1 MDRSLD
7 RSMDRSIN
15 PARFDLT
22 TLRLYVAAVETGSLT
37 LGAERL
43 AISLPAASKR
53 LAALESH
60 IGSELLVR
68 NKKGVT
74 PTAPGLTFLRYAIG
88 IVAGIEQLSMAMFD
102 YHRGAGGHLRL
113 WANTS
118 AFTGFLPH
126 LLARYCAAYPAVMLD
141 LEDALS
147 EEVVRAVTRG
157 NAELGIIGNNT
168 PLGELQAVGCDSD
181 ELMLVLPAA
190 HALAGHDVVPMEQ
203 VLAHDIVGL
212 SRATSLMR
220 QIAAAADAKGLP
232 MRIRVQVRGFDEVCR
247 MITAGL
253 GIGILP
259 RAGAAPHVQSMGLTL
274 RRLSGMATR
283 RQLLLVMR
291 DEAHLSGPAGA
302 FVQMVRERCAS
313 EPCQGAL
320 EPAGRAAPP
329 NPAE

>member
-1 MDRSLD
+1 MDRN
-7 RSMDRSIN
+7 IN

-37 LGAERL
+37 LGAERMS
-43 AISLPAASKR
+43 ISLPAASKR

-60 IGSELLVR
+60 IGSALLLR
-68 NKKGVT
+68 HKRGVT
-74 PTAPGLTFLRYAIG
+74 PTAPGMTFLRYAIG

-118 AFTGFLPH
+118 AFTGFLPR

-168 PLGELQAVGCDSD
+168 PLGELQSVACDSD
-181 ELMLVLPAA
+181 ELMLVLPAT
-190 HALAGHDVVPMEQ
+190 H
-203 VLAHDIVGL
+203 VLASGETVAMEDVLGHDIVGL
-212 SRATSLMR
+212 GRATSLMR
-220 QIAAAADAKGLP
+220 QITAAADVMGLP
-232 MRIRVQVRGFDEVCR
+232 LRIRVQVRGFDEVCR

-274 RRLSGMATR
+274 RRLTGMPTR

-291 DEAHLSGPAGA
+291 DAAQLSGPADA
-302 FVQMVRERCAS
+302 FVRMARERCA
-313 EPCQGAL
+313 AR
-320 EPAGRAAPP
+320 PAQAPLMLP
-329 NPAE
+329 QVTGPEQPPR

>member
-1 MDRSLD
+1 MERS
-7 RSMDRSIN
+7 SIN

-74 PTAPGLTFLRYAIG
+74 PTAPGMTFLRYAIG

-168 PLGELQAVGCDSD
+168 PLGELQAVACDSD
-181 ELMLVLPAA
+181 ELMLVLPAT
-190 HALAGHDVVPMEQ
+190 HPLASREVVAMEE
-203 VLAHDIVGL
+203 VLGHDIVGL

-220 QIAAAADAKGLP
+220 QVAAAADAKGLP
-232 MRIRVQVRGFDEVCR
+232 LRIRVQVRGFDEVCR

-259 RAGAAPHVQSMGLTL
+259 RAGAAPHVQSMGLAL

-291 DEAHLSGPAGA
+291 DQANLSVPAAA
-302 FVQMVRERCAS
+302 FVDMVRERYAA
-313 EPCQGAL
+313 GAQ
-320 EPAGRAAPP
+320 PAPVMRSRRAAPRP
-329 NPAE
+329 G

>member
-1 MDRSLD
+1 
-7 RSMDRSIN
+7 MDRSIN

-37 LGAERL
+37 LGAERM

-68 NKKGVT
+68 TKKGVT

-168 PLGELQAVGCDSD
+168 ALGELQAFACDSD

-190 HALAGHDVVPMEQ
+190 HALASREVVAMEE
-203 VLAHDIVGL
+203 VLGHDIVGL

-232 MRIRVQVRGFDEVCR
+232 LRIRVQMRGFDEVCR
-247 MITAGL
+247 MINAGL

-259 RAGAAPHVQSMGLTL
+259 RAGAAPHVQSMGLAL
-274 RRLSGMATR
+274 RRLSGMPTR

-291 DEAHLSGPAGA
+291 DEAQLSGPAAA
-302 FVQMVRERCAS
+302 FVRMVRER
-313 EPCQGAL
+313 
-320 EPAGRAAPP
+320 RAAARAPGA
-329 NPAE
+329 PAAVRQPARASPRPG